1 MESIAQIYQLRN
13 NIDSINLNLYIIQS
27 NLNLIELLNPV
38 PNEIIELLSN
48 EDLLNKLSEI
58 SANVLELKDILTALN
73 PKLRKAAYIQSNPTS

>member
-48 EDLLNKLSEI
+48 EDLLNKL
-58 SANVLELKDILTALN
+58 
-73 PKLRKAAYIQSNPTS
+73 